1 MTVKLLRIN
10 AFQIIFV
17 QTRKKL
23 YRNKFINITF
33 TNLET
38 IIIHW
43 LWFQINNLS
52 VYSNVK
58 LYIHI
63 FLLFKT
69 LRQMN
74 RIVTNKKND

>member
-10 AFQIIFV
+10 AFQIVFV

-33 TNLET
+33 MILKKNYFS

-43 LWFQINNLS
+43 LWFQINNLR
-52 VYSNVK
+52 VYTNV
-58 LYIHI
+58 
-63 FLLFKT
+63 FFFF
-69 LRQMN
+69 
-74 RIVTNKKND
+74 